1 MNSFFILFSLSAGIV
16 LCFSSGDPSN
26 KLHPV
31 AWLGKI
37 VNFFIK
43 RLKSNNSK
51 IEKLNGTIFL
61 VALTTVICVCS
72 QILSSYIYSFFGI
85 VGIAIYGLIVIKST
99 VAILTLEKHANIVI
113 LSLEKNDL
121 QSAREYLS
129 MIVSRNTGTLDIQH
143 VISGTIESIGESIV
157 DGIISPLFY
166 FSFLGPIG
174 AIGYRIVNTLD
185 SMIGY
190 KDRYYI
196 NIGWMS
202 AKADTILNFIPA
214 RLSAILMILSA
225 LIIGADW
232 KNSINILSIDHAKTS
247 SINAGYPM
255 SAMAGALRVKL
266 EKINDYSLGI
276 ELEKL
281 SVDKCRTA
289 VKIMRV
295 TALLFYIMVSL
306 PIVLLLSLIGWW
318 NIVFGF

>member
-1 MNSFFILFSLSAGIV
+1 MNSLFLLFSLSAGV
-16 LCFSSGDPSN
+16 ALCFTVGDPSN
-26 KLHPV
+26 KFHPV
-31 AWLGKI
+31 AWLGKF
-37 VNFFIK
+37 VNFFIL

-61 VALTTVICVCS
+61 VALTTVICICS
-72 QILSSYIYSFFGI
+72 QIFSVYIYSFFGI
-85 VGIAIYGLIVIKST
+85 VGIAIYGLIVVKST
-99 VAILTLEKHANIVI
+99 VAILTLEKHAYTVI

-121 QSAREYLS
+121 QGAREYLS
-129 MIVSRNTGTLDIQH
+129 LIVSRNTGSLDLQH
-143 VISGTIESIGESIV
+143 VMSGTVESIGESIV

-190 KDRYYI
+190 KNRYYI

-225 LIIGADW
+225 IIIGADW
-232 KNSINILSIDHAKTS
+232 KNSIHVLSIDHAKTC

-266 EKINDYSLGI
+266 EKINDYTLGT

-295 TALLFYIMVSL
+295 TALLFYILVSL
-306 PIVLLLSLIGWW
+306 PVVLLLSMIGWW

>member
-1 MNSFFILFSLSAGIV
+1 
-16 LCFSSGDPSN
+16 
-26 KLHPV
+26 V

-37 VNFFIK
+37 VNFFTN

-61 VALTTVICVCS
+61 VALTTLICVCS
-72 QILSSYIYSFFGI
+72 QILSIYIYSFFGI

-99 VAILTLEKHANIVI
+99 VAILTLEKHAKTVI

-143 VISGTIESIGESIV
+143 VMSGTIESIGESIV
-157 DGIISPLFY
+157 DGIVSPLFY

-185 SMIGY
+185 SMMGY

-225 LIIGADW
+225 MIIGADW
-232 KNSINILSIDHAKTS
+232 KNSIHILSTDHAKTS

-276 ELEKL
+276 GLEKL

-306 PIVLLLSLIGWW
+306 PIVLLLSMIGWW